1 MRNLNSVV
9 KASVVLLALIGTAQA
24 DGIGFQPW
32 AASASPQVTAVGESY
47 SAANT
52 PIGFQLPRD
61 PSIQARDVAEA
72 YPGLHPW
79 TDSLKCM
86 TNEAYCH
93 RFEEAP
99 VKAELA
105 VQ

>member
-1 MRNLNSVV
+1 MRNLNSVI
-9 KASVVLLALIGTAQA
+9 KASMLSLALIGTAQA

-32 AASASPQVTAVGESY
+32 AASTSPQLTAVGESN
-47 SAANT
+47 ST
-52 PIGFQLPRD
+52 GTRIGFQLPRD
-61 PSIQARDVAEA
+61 PSIQARDVAQA
-72 YPGLHPW
+72 YPGQHPW

-86 TNEAYCH
+86 SDGSFCH
-93 RFEEAP
+93 RFDEAP